1 MTVLRRNSLVL
12 SSRVCIGHAI
22 AEQLI
27 VEPNGSVDERLQ
39 ASSFRPDR
47 GSHGGCARTS
57 ARVPRRTGGRS
68 APLDVACGAHH
79 GLNDALSNSH
89 SQNMKTTPARRSSH
103 FARRY
108 SYEALRMVSSERG
121 RRARDQTHCFEHN
134 LLRSAVGGS
143 SYPADT
149 YARWRL
155 RCQASCC

>member
-68 APLDVACGAHH
+68 APHST
-79 GLNDALSNSH
+79 SNVVG
-89 SQNMKTTPARRSSH
+89 TTGSTT
-103 FARRY
+103 RY
-108 SYEALRMVSSERG
+108 PTATV
-121 RRARDQTHCFEHN
+121 RA
-134 LLRSAVGGS
+134 
-143 SYPADT
+143 
-149 YARWRL
+149 
-155 RCQASCC
+155 